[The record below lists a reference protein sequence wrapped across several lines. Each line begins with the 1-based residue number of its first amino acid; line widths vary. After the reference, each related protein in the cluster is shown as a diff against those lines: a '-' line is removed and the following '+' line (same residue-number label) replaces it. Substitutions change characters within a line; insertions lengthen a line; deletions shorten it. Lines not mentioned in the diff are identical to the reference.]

1 MKKKHWYE
9 WLWVLS
15 AAYLI
20 LGFFNILFAWLGLLC
35 FFIPLLL
42 AIFGKE
48 KAYCNRYCGRGQ
60 LFELLGGRL
69 GLSRRLRDLLP
80 NDDWDTVTKYEDA
93 AAELHSMELE
103 AMFRAA
109 FALAGELR

>member
-1 MKKKHWYE
+1 MKRDVFDMTDIMRVRYE
-9 WLWVLS
+9 YVETERLP
-15 AAYLI
+15 AYL
-20 LGFFNILFAWLGLLC
+20 
-35 FFIPLLL
+35 PPR
-42 AIFGKE
+42 E
-48 KAYCNRYCGRGQ
+48 YQEVSQ
-60 LFELLGGRL
+60 LTDR
-69 GLSRRLRDLLP
+69 LSRRLRDLLP

>member
-1 MKKKHWYE
+1 MKRDVFDMTDIMRVLYE
-9 WLWVLS
+9 YVETELIPG
-15 AAYLI
+15 YL
-20 LGFFNILFAWLGLLC
+20 
-35 FFIPLLL
+35 PPR
-42 AIFGKE
+42 E
-48 KAYCNRYCGRGQ
+48 YQEVSQ
-60 LFELLGGRL
+60 LTDR
-69 GLSRRLRDLLP
+69 LSRRLRDLLP

>member
-1 MKKKHWYE
+1 MSKLNMKRDVFDMTDIMRVLYE
-9 WLWVLS
+9 YVETERLP
-15 AAYLI
+15 AYL
-20 LGFFNILFAWLGLLC
+20 
-35 FFIPLLL
+35 PPR
-42 AIFGKE
+42 E
-48 KAYCNRYCGRGQ
+48 YQEVSQ
-60 LFELLGGRL
+60 LTDR
-69 GLSRRLRDLLP
+69 LSRRLRDLLP